1 MSSRLRWPDF
11 CKFLAMFLVT
21 WDHASQVVSG
31 QTFNNLIGGGNLVAV
46 HMPLFFIISGYF
58 IDLNKIRSCV
68 IFPFLKDKFIHLIVP
83 ALSWTAIYC
92 LITLKTKGPL
102 TFLTFYWYLFSLF
115 VSFIVIMALSKVCNN
130 NKLVILLSTL
140 VVTFLP
146 YSDVANLN
154 FMFPFLWVGYL
165 LRTKLINRPFL
176 MFMSSVIVTACL
188 LPIWGWDYT
197 VYLSRFNSIHISADM
212 VAKYI
217 VRFILG
223 VSFSYILIWL
233 SKRFETSRTVN
244 ILSRYGQYTLLTY
257 LASIVLFGALR
268 KYVPIS
274 IEQPVLLELLSL
286 LLCIVTYSLCV
297 ILQKDLSKNR
307 ITRVLL
313 LGNSK

>member
-1 MSSRLRWPDF
+1 MD
-11 CKFLAMFLVT
+11 C
-21 WDHASQVVSG
+21 
-31 QTFNNLIGGGNLVAV
+31 NLLSIN
-46 HMPLFFIISGYF
+46 
-58 IDLNKIRSCV
+58 
-68 IFPFLKDKFIHLIVP
+68 LKDKRTSYV
-83 ALSWTAIYC
+83 SY
-92 LITLKTKGPL
+92 
-102 TFLTFYWYLFSLF
+102 FLLVLVQSVCFFH
-115 VSFIVIMALSKVCNN
+115 CNN
-130 NKLVILLSTL
+130 GILQGMQKQQIGNILSTL

-176 MFMSSVIVTACL
+176 MFMSSVIVTPCL

-197 VYLSRFNSIHISADM
+197 VYLSRFNSIHLSADM
-212 VAKYI
+212 VVKYI
-217 VRFILG
+217 VRFVLG
-223 VSFSYILIWL
+223 VSFSYILTWL

-268 KYVPIS
+268 KNVPIS

-297 ILQKDLSKNR
+297 ILQKELSKNR
-307 ITRVLL
+307 ITRMLL

>member
-1 MSSRLRWPDF
+1 MPPKL
-11 CKFLAMFLVT
+11 LVVK
-21 WDHASQVVSG
+21 H
-31 QTFNNLIGGGNLVAV
+31 LIILWGGGLVAV

-58 IDLNKIRSCV
+58 IDLNKIRSCE
-68 IFPFLKDKFIHLIVP
+68 IFPFVKDKFIHLIVP

-115 VSFIVIMALSKVCNN
+115 VSFIVIMVFCKLCKN
-130 NKLVILLSTL
+130 NKMVILLSTL

-165 LRTKLINRPFL
+165 LRTRSINRPFL

-197 VYLSRFNSIHISADM
+197 VYLSRFNSIHLSADM
-212 VAKYI
+212 VVKYI
-217 VRFILG
+217 VRFVLG

-257 LASIVLFGALR
+257 LASIVLFGVLR

-274 IEQPVLLELLSL
+274 IEHPVLLELLSL

-297 ILQKDLSKNR
+297 ILQKELSKNR
-307 ITRVLL
+307 ITRMLL

>member
-1 MSSRLRWPDF
+1 M
-11 CKFLAMFLVT
+11 
-21 WDHASQVVSG
+21 
-31 QTFNNLIGGGNLVAV
+31 AV

-58 IDLNKIRSCV
+58 IDLNKIRSCE
-68 IFPFLKDKFIHLIVP
+68 IFPFVKDKFIHLIVP

-115 VSFIVIMALSKVCNN
+115 VSFIVIMALSKVCKN

-140 VVTFLP
+140 VVLFLP
-146 YSDVANLN
+146 YSDIANLN

-165 LRTKLINRPFL
+165 LRTKPINRPFL
-176 MFMSSVIVTACL
+176 MFISSVIITACL

-197 VYLSRFNSIHISADM
+197 VYLSRFNSIHLSADM
-212 VAKYI
+212 VVKYT
-217 VRFILG
+217 VRFVLG
-223 VSFSYILIWL
+223 VSFSYIFIWF
-233 SKRFETSRTVN
+233 SKRFEKSRTVS

-274 IEQPVLLELLSL
+274 MEQPVLLELLSL
-286 LLCIVTYSLCV
+286 LLCIVTYLLCV
-297 ILQKDLSKNR
+297 ILQKELSKNR
-307 ITRVLL
+307 TTRMLL